1 MKASHRKLMEEY
13 VEDLGGK
20 HKATLEAASKYYEPV
35 IDSKRALMTIK
46 TPTALFNRLSKNA
59 LQNVMEFFD
68 YKGTD
73 FVKMRCI
80 NQKTK
85 NAYM

>member
-1 MKASHRKLMEEY
+1 MEEY

-20 HKATLEAASKYYEPV
+20 DKATLEAASLYYEPV

-46 TPTALFNRLSKNA
+46 TPKKLFDRLSKNA

-73 FVKMRCI
+73 FMKMRCI
-80 NQKTK
+80 NKKTK

>member
-1 MKASHRKLMEEY
+1 MEEY
-13 VEDLGGK
+13 VEELGGAD
-20 HKATLEAASKYYEPV
+20 KATIEAAASFYEPV

-46 TPTALFNRLSKNA
+46 TPTAVFDRLSKNA

-73 FVKMRCI
+73 FMKMRCI
-80 NQKTK
+80 NRKTK